1 MLGRR
6 QKFERST
13 MPDRYFFNF
22 YENGNPTPD
31 TEGLE
36 MPSLDDAKRQASNAL
51 ASIFAEHVRANGPNL
66 SAAVKV
72 EDENHRPVFEAEINY
87 SAKAF

>member
-1 MLGRR
+1 
-6 QKFERST
+6 
-13 MPDRYFFNF
+13 MPDRYYFNF
-22 YENGNPTPD
+22 CENGKLTPD

-36 MPSLDDAKRQASNAL
+36 MPSADDAKRQAANAL

-66 SAAVKV
+66 SAAVTV

-87 SAKAF
+87 SARAR